1 MKRGNG
7 LIRTI
12 ACASCALATGV
23 LFTAAASAQQRAYDP
38 KQAFQETDAN
48 HDGSIELDEFSA
60 RLTDV
65 FFMGDTNKDG
75 KLSKEEY
82 DAVVVIREDFSAADH
97 DKNGFVSRNEFIAA
111 RLPLFKQADKNG
123 DGVLSIEEVT
133 ILYEAK
139 KK

>member
-1 MKRGNG
+1 MKRGDA

-12 ACASCALATGV
+12 ACASCALAALG
-23 LFTAAASAQQRAYDP
+23 LFAANAGAQQRAYDP
-38 KQAFQETDAN
+38 KQAFQETDTN

-60 RLTDV
+60 RLIDV

-97 DKNGFVSRNEFIAA
+97 DKDGFVSRTEFIRA
-111 RLPLFKQADKNG
+111 RLPLFQQADKNE
-123 DGVLSIEEVT
+123 DGVLSLEEVT
-133 ILYEAK
+133 TLYEAK

>member
-1 MKRGNG
+1 MERGNA

-12 ACASCALATGV
+12 SCALAALALCAGT
-23 LFTAAASAQQRAYDP
+23 ASAQQRAYDP
-38 KQAFQETDAN
+38 RQAFKETDTN
-48 HDGSIELDEFSA
+48 HDGSVELDEFSA

-65 FFMGDTNKDG
+65 FFMGDVNKDG

-97 DKNGFVSRNEFIAA
+97 DKDGFVSRNEFIAT

-123 DGVLSIEEVT
+123 DGVLSEQEVVV
-133 ILYEAK
+133 LYEANK
-139 KK
+139 K

>member
-1 MKRGNG
+1 MERGNA

-12 ACASCALATGV
+12 SCALAALALCAGT
-23 LFTAAASAQQRAYDP
+23 ASAQQRAYDP
-38 KQAFQETDAN
+38 KQAFKEADTN

-60 RLTDV
+60 RLVDV
-65 FFMGDTNKDG
+65 FFMGDANKDG

-82 DAVVVIREDFSAADH
+82 DAVVVIREDFGAADR
-97 DKNGFVSRNEFIAA
+97 DGDGFVSRTEFVRA
-111 RLPLFKQADKNG
+111 RLPLFKQADTND

-133 ILYEAK
+133 ALYEAK